1 MENNTSFN
9 AKESINI
16 LKNGVTIFTIIK
28 GETSFFK
35 YEKNKIFSISNNS
48 SFYISI
54 DDFLELYALNT
65 FYIYDNSNETIDSSR
80 DVEYYS
86 INKIRK

>member
-1 MENNTSFN
+1 MENNTSFT

-28 GETSFFK
+28 RETSFFK
-35 YEKNKIFSISNNS
+35 YENNKIFSISNNS

-80 DVEYYS
+80 DIEYYS